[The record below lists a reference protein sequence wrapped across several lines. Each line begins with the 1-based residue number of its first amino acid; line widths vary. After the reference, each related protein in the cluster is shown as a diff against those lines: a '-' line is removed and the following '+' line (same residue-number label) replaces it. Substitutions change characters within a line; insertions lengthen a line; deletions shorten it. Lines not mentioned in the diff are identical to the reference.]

1 MLFFNSTTIMKKI
14 TTQFDKQQKA
24 LACVFCMITIF
35 LFELWNEQEKEKK
48 QLLQQ
53 QKKKLIEADM

>member
-1 MLFFNSTTIMKKI
+1 MKKI